1 MKKYFTSA
9 SMLALVFSG
18 IFLLDSCSKNDSTV
32 TPAPP
37 SNEPMTTV
45 VLTATNAADNS
56 VVKASWTLNPDTNI
70 PDTSHFSLA
79 LKANATYN
87 VAVSLIDSTQTPAED
102 ITQEIYDRRGYH
114 LFFFQPTPMAA
125 GFATGVNS
133 PYIPQDEWDDSYETN
148 TPPYLNLAVVRTD
161 VDNNTPPLPVG
172 LSDKFTTGAA
182 STGYLRMVLRHQPN
196 VKNGTYAPGST
207 DTDAKFKVT
216 IQ

>member
-18 IFLLDSCSKNDSTV
+18 VCLLNSCSKSETTV

-37 SNEPMTTV
+37 SNEPISTV
-45 VLTATNAADNS
+45 TLTATNTADNS
-56 VVKASWTLNPDTNI
+56 VVKASWTMDPDANVA
-70 PDTSHFSLA
+70 DTSHFLLT
-79 LKANATYN
+79 LKANSTYN
-87 VAVSLIDSTQTPAED
+87 VAVSLVDSTQTPAED
-102 ITQEIYDRRGYH
+102 ITSEIYDRRGYH
-114 LFFFQPTPMAA
+114 LFFFQPSPMAA
-125 GFATGVNS
+125 GFATGIS
-133 PYIPQDEWDDSYETN
+133 SAYIPQDQWVSYETN

-161 VDNNTPPLPVG
+161 LDNNSPALPIG
-172 LSDKFTTGAA
+172 LQDKFTTGAA
-182 STGYLRMVLRHQPN
+182 STGYVRMVLRHQPN